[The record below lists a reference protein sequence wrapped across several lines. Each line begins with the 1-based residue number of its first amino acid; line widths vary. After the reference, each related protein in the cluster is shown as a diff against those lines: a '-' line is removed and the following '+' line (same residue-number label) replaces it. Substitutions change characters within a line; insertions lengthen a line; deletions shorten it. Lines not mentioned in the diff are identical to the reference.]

1 MLTELRRPRALVDGD
16 VVRVIAPSGPI
27 DPDRLQAGA
36 HLLESWGL
44 QVEVGEHV
52 LGRTRHGYLAGTDAE
67 RASDF
72 VRAWCDPTVAAV
84 MCARGGYGAHRMVD
98 LVDWSALRA
107 ARHDDPPP
115 ALVGFS
121 DVTALHEAVGVEL
134 GVASLLG
141 PMVASYRFHE
151 DEVSQ
156 QHLRDTL
163 FGKDP
168 GPRRRRRRP
177 HARARHRRRR
187 PRRRDRHAARRRA
200 SAAGPPAA
208 RSRVPS
214 SCSRT
219 STSPPTGSTA
229 RSPSCGAPG
238 VLDDVA
244 AVVGGQWVECGDPDT
259 IDELLLDRLGGLGV
273 PMVNGVDVGHGHRHL
288 TVPLGVRAHLDAD
301 DGELVAGPATA
312 G

>member
-168 GPRRRRRRP
+168 GPLGGDDVRTLVPGTADGVLAGGTVTLLASSVGGRS
-177 HARARHRRRR
+177 
-187 PRRRDRHAARRRA
+187 ARRSLAGAVLVLEDVDEPTYRLDRA
-200 SAAGPPAA
+200 LTQLRRA
-208 RSRVPS
+208 
-214 SCSRT
+214 
-219 STSPPTGSTA
+219 
-229 RSPSCGAPG
+229 G

-244 AVVGGQWVECGDPDT
+244 GVVGGQWVECGDPDT
-259 IDELLLDRLGGLGV
+259 IDELLLDRLGKLGV

-301 DGELVAGPATA
+301 EGELHPGSATS

>member
-84 MCARGGYGAHRMVD
+84 MCARGGYGTHRMID

-141 PMVASYRFHE
+141 PMVASTGSTRTRSPSSTCATPCSARTPVRS
-151 DEVSQ
+151 EVATCGRSCPAPPTASS
-156 QHLRDTL
+156 RA
-163 FGKDP
+163 
-168 GPRRRRRRP
+168 GPSRCS
-177 HARARHRRRR
+177 
-187 PRRRDRHAARRRA
+187 RRA
-200 SAAGPPAA
+200 WVDGPHDA

-214 SCSRT
+214 WCSRT
-219 STSPPTGSTA
+219 STSPPTGST
-229 RSPSCGAPG
+229 
-238 VLDDVA
+238 
-244 AVVGGQWVECGDPDT
+244 
-259 IDELLLDRLGGLGV
+259 
-273 PMVNGVDVGHGHRHL
+273 
-288 TVPLGVRAHLDAD
+288 VR
-301 DGELVAGPATA
+301 
-312 G
+312 

>member
-168 GPRRRRRRP
+168 GPLGGDDVRTLVPGTADGVLAGGTVTLLASSVGGRS
-177 HARARHRRRR
+177 
-187 PRRRDRHAARRRA
+187 ARRSLAGAVLVLEDVDEPTYRLDRA
-200 SAAGPPAA
+200 LTQLRRA
-208 RSRVPS
+208 
-214 SCSRT
+214 
-219 STSPPTGSTA
+219 
-229 RSPSCGAPG
+229 G

-259 IDELLLDRLGGLGV
+259 IDELLLDRLGKLGV